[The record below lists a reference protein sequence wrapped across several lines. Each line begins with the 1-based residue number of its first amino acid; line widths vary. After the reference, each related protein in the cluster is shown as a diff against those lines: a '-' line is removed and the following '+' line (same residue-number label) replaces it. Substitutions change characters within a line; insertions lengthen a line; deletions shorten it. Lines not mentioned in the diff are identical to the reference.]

1 MNLSLAIVL
10 AAAGLVVLWLGWR
23 RPTNLLPIVAAS
35 LAIGPQWI
43 LARYLR
49 AGLLALAMPLH
60 KGLLIVA
67 MAAHAWHFGLRRGIV
82 NWPLLAV
89 VWLALQSL
97 ILADRDPRLTLQLMA
112 FAGLDLMLPWIL
124 VHLVVA
130 PGTRA
135 RYALLL
141 ALLAAGCVASGVA
154 LHLMDIRGAYYGSA
168 TRGLR
173 LHGASNA
180 GWLACLAF
188 AGFAIA
194 LHEAVQ
200 RRHFGFAGLAA
211 VNLVIAVLT
220 GGRMGVGACLVLAV
234 AYLGFAALPPL
245 GGIDRRAS
253 LAFGMGSALGL
264 LLLGASLVRGFGIEN
279 VDDALSLRARESI
292 WVSHFEAFLESPIFG
307 RGLGAGALGVN
318 YYHLPHNEY
327 LRLLVEGGV
336 AGLVIYGGAVALWG
350 RRVLAL
356 VAPGERGFVRALFLA
371 LAVYA
376 LTDNILTMVPA
387 LVPFLYLALILGEPE
402 PGRSDA
408 AAGSGASTGA
418 RAISDAPHAMPAPG
432 PSPRR
437 PGPGSA
443 TPR

>member
-10 AAAGLVVLWLGWR
+10 AAGLAVLYLAWR
-23 RPTNLLPIVAAS
+23 RPTNLLAIVVAS

-49 AGLLALAMPLH
+49 AGLLALATPLH
-60 KGLLIVA
+60 KALLIVA
-67 MAAHAWHFGLRRGIV
+67 MAAHAWQFGLRRGIV

-97 ILADRDPRLTLQLMA
+97 LLADLEPRLTLRLMA
-112 FAGLDLMLPWIL
+112 FAALDLALPWTL

-154 LHLMDIRGAYYGSA
+154 LHLMEIRGAYYGSA
-168 TRGLR
+168 SRGLR

-200 RRHFGFAGLAA
+200 RRHLGFAGLAA
-211 VNLVIAVLT
+211 ANLVIAVLT

-234 AYLGFAALPPL
+234 AYLGSAALPAPA
-245 GGIDRRAS
+245 GIDRRAS
-253 LAFGMGSALGL
+253 LAFGIGSALGL

-279 VDDALSLRARESI
+279 VDDAFSLTARESI
-292 WVSHFEAFLESPIFG
+292 WASHFEAFRESPIFG

-318 YYHLPHNEY
+318 YYQLPHNDY

-336 AGLVIYGGAVALWG
+336 VGLVVYGVAVALWG
-350 RRVLAL
+350 WRVLAL

-408 AAGSGASTGA
+408 PGTPGGVTAG
-418 RAISDAPHAMPAPG
+418 PC
-432 PSPRR
+432 
-437 PGPGSA
+437 
-443 TPR
+443 

>member
-1 MNLSLAIVL
+1 MTVGIAIVL
-10 AAAGLVVLWLGWR
+10 GAAAGLATFWGWR
-23 RPTNLLPIVAAS
+23 RPSSLLTIVVAS
-35 LAIGPQWI
+35 LAIGPQWV
-43 LARYLR
+43 LASYLR
-49 AGLLALAMPLH
+49 AGLLALAAPLQ
-60 KGLLIVA
+60 KALLIAA
-67 MAAHAWHFGLRRGIV
+67 MAANIWRFGLRRGIT

-89 VWLALQSL
+89 GFLALQSL
-97 ILADRDPRLTLQLMA
+97 LLADLEPRLTLPVMA
-112 FAGLDLMLPWIL
+112 FAALDLALPWTL

-141 ALLAAGCVASGVA
+141 ALLAAGCVASGA
-154 LHLMDIRGAYYGSA
+154 LLHLLDIRGAYYGSA
-168 TRGLR
+168 SRGLR

-188 AGFAIA
+188 AGFAVA
-194 LHEAVQ
+194 LHEALQ
-200 RRHFGFAGLAA
+200 RRHPGFACLAA
-211 VNLVIAVLT
+211 GNLVIAVLT

-234 AYLGFAALPPL
+234 AYLGAAALPAR
-245 GGIDRRAS
+245 GGIDRRAT
-253 LAFGMGSALGL
+253 LAFGIGGTLGL
-264 LLLGASLVRGFGIEN
+264 FLLGASLVRGFGIEN
-279 VDDALSLRARESI
+279 VEAAFSLTARESI
-292 WVSHFEAFLESPIFG
+292 WASHFGAFLESPIFG

-318 YYHLPHNEY
+318 YYHLPHNDY

-336 AGLVIYGGAVALWG
+336 VGLVLYGAAVVLWA
-350 RRVLAL
+350 RQVLAS

-402 PGRSDA
+402 PGRSGRA
-408 AAGSGASTGA
+408 ACPEAGADA
-418 RAISDAPHAMPAPG
+418 RAVSDAPRATPPPG
-432 PSPRR
+432 PWRRR

>member
-10 AAAGLVVLWLGWR
+10 AAGLAVLYLGWR
-23 RPTNLLPIVAAS
+23 RPTNLLAIVVAS

-49 AGLLALAMPLH
+49 AGLLALATPLH
-60 KGLLIVA
+60 KASLIVA
-67 MAAHAWHFGLRRGIV
+67 MAAHAWQFGLRRGII

-97 ILADRDPRLTLQLMA
+97 LLADLEPRLTLRLMA
-112 FAGLDLMLPWIL
+112 FAALDLALPWTL

-154 LHLMDIRGAYYGSA
+154 LHLMEIRGAYYGSA
-168 TRGLR
+168 SRGLR

-200 RRHFGFAGLAA
+200 RRHLGFAGLAA
-211 VNLVIAVLT
+211 ANLVIAVLT
-220 GGRMGVGACLVLAV
+220 GGRMGVGACLVLAI
-234 AYLGFAALPPL
+234 AYLGSAALPAPA
-245 GGIDRRAS
+245 GVDRRAS
-253 LAFGMGSALGL
+253 LAFGIGSALGL

-279 VDDALSLRARESI
+279 VDDAFSLTARESI
-292 WVSHFEAFLESPIFG
+292 WASHFEAFRESPIFG

-318 YYHLPHNEY
+318 YYELPHNDY

-336 AGLVIYGGAVALWG
+336 VGLVVYGAAVALWG

-356 VAPGERGFVRALFLA
+356 VAPGERGFVGALFLA

-408 AAGSGASTGA
+408 AAGSGASAG
-418 RAISDAPHAMPAPG
+418 RPC
-432 PSPRR
+432 SP
-437 PGPGSA
+437 P
-443 TPR
+443 